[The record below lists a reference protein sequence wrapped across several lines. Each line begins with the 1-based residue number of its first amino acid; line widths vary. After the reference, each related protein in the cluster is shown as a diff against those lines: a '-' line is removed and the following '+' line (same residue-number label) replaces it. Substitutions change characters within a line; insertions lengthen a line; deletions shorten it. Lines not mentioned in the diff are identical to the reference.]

1 MTETENML
9 ENENGEVA
17 QGMSRCIKVEEMWPS
32 EEQADRQKRSQKN
45 SHKLYILLA

>member
-32 EEQADRQKRSQKN
+32 EERAEIGKN
-45 SHKLYILLA
+45 VARKTVTSCIFY